1 MKAKFVS
8 VLLAASVLAG
18 AGIWV
23 GGADASAET
32 ALPLV
37 YEAAGKLTESER
49 LTYTP
54 AEDKGGS
61 GNALSVKVFLKNT
74 YNYGFPAS
82 FSVTSGDREYTWSK
96 TVGTAAGIR
105 YEGVDG
111 TAGKSAEAL
120 QWNSMGFLEIPY
132 LFYGE
137 IILPF
142 ADLENG
148 AGAEIT
154 SVSEFSVG
162 ITASVNSNFAS
173 GDTWTADGISLYLF
187 DVSCVTLDDDGNPSG
202 YEEIADF
209 CGADADDVRL
219 SADAE
224 NAEPEGALRTATE
237 EDYAVFEA
245 FNAAYYAACD
255 TRGDMK
261 IIEDFEADEAFSDIG
276 AERVASEL
284 HDKFYLSG
292 QLSDYSV
299 AAGGVEGNALHYNL
313 DSSVY
318 DAGKNSYAGV
328 HFNFAREDAT
338 DWSGAKGIT
347 VYVENTAD
355 YLVSFALEIFQYNL
369 ETGLLEQYNL
379 NDVGQKYK
387 TVYAYNVETGEE
399 FSYHTQT
406 FTRVPAG
413 FKGWI
418 RIPFSQY
425 AAPAW
430 STSPTYGNEGVL
442 DFDKN
447 PVVKISVTRL
457 FNANQDTEIIL
468 DDIALYYSDFGVGSL
483 FDDSR
488 PSIRECIE
496 SGSIA

>member
-1 MKAKFVS
+1 M
-8 VLLAASVLAG
+8 
-18 AGIWV
+18 
-23 GGADASAET
+23 
-32 ALPLV
+32 
-37 YEAAGKLTESER
+37 
-49 LTYTP
+49 
-54 AEDKGGS
+54 
-61 GNALSVKVFLKNT
+61 
-74 YNYGFPAS
+74 
-82 FSVTSGDREYTWSK
+82 
-96 TVGTAAGIR
+96 
-105 YEGVDG
+105 
-111 TAGKSAEAL
+111 
-120 QWNSMGFLEIPY
+120 
-132 LFYGE
+132 
-137 IILPF
+137 
-142 ADLENG
+142 
-148 AGAEIT
+148 
-154 SVSEFSVG
+154 
-162 ITASVNSNFAS
+162 
-173 GDTWTADGISLYLF
+173 
-187 DVSCVTLDDDGNPSG
+187 
-202 YEEIADF
+202 
-209 CGADADDVRL
+209 
-219 SADAE
+219 
-224 NAEPEGALRTATE
+224 
-237 EDYAVFEA
+237 
-245 FNAAYYAACD
+245 
-255 TRGDMK
+255 
-261 IIEDFEADEAFSDIG
+261 
-276 AERVASEL
+276 
-284 HDKFYLSG
+284 
-292 QLSDYSV
+292 
-299 AAGGVEGNALHYNL
+299 
-313 DSSVY
+313 Y

>member
-1 MKAKFVS
+1 MKAKIVS
-8 VLLAASVLAG
+8 VLLAASVLTG
-18 AGIWV
+18 ACVWG
-23 GGADASAET
+23 GGAAASAEA

-37 YEAAGKLTESER
+37 YEAEGKLTESER
-49 LTYTP
+49 LTYAPTG
-54 AEDKGGS
+54 ETSVS

-74 YNYGFPAS
+74 YNYGLPVS
-82 FSVTSGDREYTWSK
+82 FSVTSGDREYTWNK
-96 TVGTAAGIR
+96 KKGTASGIR
-105 YEGVDG
+105 YDGAEGEN
-111 TAGKSAEAL
+111 GKAAAAL
-120 QWNSMGFLEIPY
+120 QWNAMGFLEIPY

-137 IILPF
+137 ILLPF

-162 ITASVNSNFAS
+162 ITASINSNFAS

-209 CGADADDVRL
+209 CGGDADDVRL

-224 NAEPEGALRTATE
+224 NAEPEGTMRTATE

-245 FNAAYYAACD
+245 FNAAYNAACA
-255 TRGDMK
+255 TAGDMK
-261 IIEDFEADEAFSDIG
+261 IIENFEADEAFSGIG
-276 AERVASEL
+276 SERVASEL
-284 HDKFYLSG
+284 YDKFYLSG

-328 HFNFAREDAT
+328 HFNFAKEDAT

-379 NDVGQKYK
+379 NDVGQRYK

-447 PVVKISVTRL
+447 PVVKISITRL
-457 FNANQDTEIIL
+457 FNANQDTEIVL

>member
-18 AGIWV
+18 ACVWV
-23 GGADASAET
+23 GGADASAEA

-49 LTYTP
+49 LTYAP
-54 AEDKGGS
+54 AKETAVS

-74 YNYGFPAS
+74 YNYGLPVA
-82 FSVTSGDREYTWSK
+82 FSVTSGGKEYTWSK
-96 TVGTAAGIR
+96 TAGTASGIR
-105 YEGVDG
+105 YDGEEGEN
-111 TAGKSAEAL
+111 GKSAAAL
-120 QWNSMGFLEIPY
+120 QWNQMGYLEIPY

-137 IILPF
+137 ILLPF
-142 ADLENG
+142 SDLEDG
-148 AGAEIT
+148 SAEVP
-154 SVSEFSVG
+154 SVSSFSCG
-162 ITASVNSNFAS
+162 IVASVNSNFAS
-173 GDTWTADGISLYLF
+173 GDTWVEDGISLYLF
-187 DVSCVTLDDDGNPSG
+187 EVSCVTLDEDGNASD
-202 YEEIADF
+202 YRTIADF
-209 CGADADDVRL
+209 CGAAAGDTEL
-219 SADAE
+219 SADGSAQ
-224 NAEPEGALRTATE
+224 PEGTLRKATE
-237 EDYAVFEA
+237 EDYAVFRA
-245 FNAAYYAACD
+245 FNVSYNAGCA
-255 TRGDMK
+255 TKGDMK
-261 IIEDFEADEAFSDIG
+261 IIEDFEPGEAFASVG
-276 AERVASEL
+276 AERVATEL

-299 AAGGVEGNALHYNL
+299 AAGGAEGNALYYNL
-313 DSSVY
+313 DLSVY

-328 HFNFAREDAT
+328 HFNFGKRAAT

-387 TVYAYNVETGEE
+387 TVYTYNVETGEE

-406 FTRVPAG
+406 FTRVPAN

-447 PVVKISVTRL
+447 PVVKISITRL

-468 DDIALYYSDFGVGSL
+468 DDIALYYSDFGVGNL
-483 FDDSR
+483 FDDSK

-496 SGSIA
+496 SGTVAQ